1 MKRFALLLL
10 TLFLSQ
16 SLTAQYFPGQWGD
29 WETRTPEEMGFN
41 ADSIAAVI
49 EYAKASET
57 TNPRSMEENHYGT
70 FGREPFGDGIGPFKD
85 RGDQTG
91 IIIKDGYIIAEWGEP
106 FRVDMTHSVTK
117 TFLSSTVGIA
127 YDMGLIRDVH
137 DKVDQYMAPILMAN
151 FDDNRPKADDFGIA
165 KLLEPFKSEHNSKI
179 TWDHLLRQTSDW
191 EGTLFGKPDWAD
203 RPSGDRS
210 TWMTRDRFEP
220 GSEWEYNDV
229 RVNLLAL
236 AAMNVLRQPLPVV
249 LKEHMMD
256 KIGASPTWRWQGY
269 ETSWVVIDGQLMQS
283 VSGGGHWGG
292 GMFLSARDQARLGL
306 LTLNDGNWNG
316 EQIIS
321 REWIKLSKTP
331 TEANDEY
338 GYMNY
343 FLNTEG
349 RVFENAPESAFW
361 HLGAGTNMVYCD
373 PENNIVIVARW
384 ITRDAREGIVNRVLR
399 AIED

>member
-1 MKRFALLLL
+1 MKPTSLLLFALLF
-10 TLFLSQ
+10 TQ
-16 SLTAQYFPGQWGD
+16 SLSAQYFPGSWGD
-29 WETRTPEEMGFN
+29 WETRAPEEMGFN
-41 ADSIAAVI
+41 ADSIAAVT
-49 EYAKASET
+49 EYALANET

-70 FGREPFGDGIGPFKD
+70 FGRELFGDGIGPFKD

-151 FDDNRPKADDFGIA
+151 FDDNRPKADDFGNV
-165 KLLEPFKSEHNSKI
+165 KVLEPFKSEHNSKI
-179 TWDHLLRQTSDW
+179 TWDHLLLQTSDW
-191 EGTLFGKPDWAD
+191 QGTLFGKPDWAD

-220 GSEWEYNDV
+220 GTEWEYNDV

-236 AAMNVLRQPLPVV
+236 AALNVFREPLPVV

-306 LTLNDGNWNG
+306 LTLNEGNWDG

-321 REWIKLSKTP
+321 REWIELSKTP
-331 TEANDEY
+331 TEANEDY

-343 FLNTEG
+343 FLNTDGE
-349 RVFENAPESAFW
+349 VFSNAPESAFW

-373 PENNIVIVARW
+373 PENNILIVARW
-384 ITRDAREGIVNRVLR
+384 ITRDAREGIVNRVIR
-399 AIED
+399 ALE